1 MEDRKRVIEKLYNI
15 GCDSEEIDII
25 DSFIEEKGQDY
36 LNKLLELLAVADLAV
51 FGLYDWLNT
60 LKGRNKVRW
69 QAKN

>member
-51 FGLYDWLNT
+51 FGLYD
-60 LKGRNKVRW
+60 
-69 QAKN
+69 